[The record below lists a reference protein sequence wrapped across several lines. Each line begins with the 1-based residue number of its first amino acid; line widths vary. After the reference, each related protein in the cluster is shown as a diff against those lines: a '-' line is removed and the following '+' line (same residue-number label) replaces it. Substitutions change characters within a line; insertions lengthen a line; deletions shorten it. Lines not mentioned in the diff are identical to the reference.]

1 MKDVESRTLF
11 VAGFSRFFT
20 QDELINFFD
29 KNFEGVCNMRM
40 RRRERDPERDDV
52 SMFCDSFSKIYL
64 LLKHFHLIS
73 GKLSPSFHRVLLR
86 DLGDPRRRSK
96 AL

>member
-29 KNFEGVCNMRM
+29 INFEGVCNLRM
-40 RRRERDPERDDV
+40 RRRERDPERDGV
-52 SMFCDSFSKIYL
+52 SIIYL
-64 LLKHFHLIS
+64 
-73 GKLSPSFHRVLLR
+73 
-86 DLGDPRRRSK
+86 
-96 AL
+96 